1 MSTKP
6 AAPPLLSYDPVKS
19 LPLKQT
25 GASAKHRVTGDVTSG
40 IARMEMSTS
49 VSRVLF
55 TLVMAFLF
63 TNGIIWVFVKYWL
76 FAP

>member
-6 AAPPLLSYDPVKS
+6 AAPLLTYDPVKS

-25 GASAKHRVTGDVTSG
+25 GASAKHWVIGDVTSG

-49 VSRVLF
+49 VNQVLLA
-55 TLVMAFLF
+55 LVMAFLF
-63 TNGIIWVFVKYWL
+63 TNGIIWVLVKYWL